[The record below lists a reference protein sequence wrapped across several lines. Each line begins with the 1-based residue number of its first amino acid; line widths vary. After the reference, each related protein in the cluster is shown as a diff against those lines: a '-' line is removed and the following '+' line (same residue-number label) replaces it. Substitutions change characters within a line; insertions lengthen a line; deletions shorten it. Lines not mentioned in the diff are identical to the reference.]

1 MDPTTQTP
9 TQEVDHLGM
18 SDEDFMKTLPPEPTQ
33 APAASADG
41 TAGDPPPAGTNPA
54 AGDPPP
60 NDGDGTPP
68 PVKEEKAPL
77 SQSQEELDRKAAEA
91 NVLGADDKTI
101 TDPTAKPPVK
111 EELGAD
117 GKPVQK
123 APGSTEG
130 EGEKDKKTETP
141 PPDTAAAV
149 FPESIAEYTP
159 EQSKAALEMLLGPM
173 RANGKDLQVKSPAE
187 AQQLMR
193 MGFNY
198 TKKLQALQPQMRLV
212 TMLSNNNL
220 DEAGLAYLLDL
231 KQGKPEAIQK
241 LLADSKFDPLTVDT
255 EKAAEYVPGNTH
267 QVSDNEVAFQA
278 ALDEVALHPTG
289 PELVTSIAKQW
300 DQASKQALFEDP
312 SILSVLAE
320 HKSNGTYDLVAAEI
334 TRKQDLGN
342 VRSGEPYIHT
352 YYATGQEM
360 QAKGLLPALQKS
372 PQVDKTVTAPP
383 AQKQPIETR
392 VVTPPS
398 KVANDDKAKAA
409 SPTKAPPSASN
420 PSEPDY
426 LAMSDEEFA
435 KATQGRF

>member
-1 MDPTTQTP
+1 MGPDDQNS
-9 TQEVDHLGM
+9 QEVDHLGM

-33 APAASADG
+33 APAAP
-41 TAGDPPPAGTNPA
+41 AGDPPAANTDTPP
-54 AGDPPP
+54 AGDPP
-60 NDGDGTPP
+60 NAADDTNLPP
-68 PVKEEKAPL
+68 AKDPQNPP

-91 NVLGADDKTI
+91 NVLGADDKMI
-101 TDPTAKPPVK
+101 TDPAAKPPVK

-123 APGSTEG
+123 VPGSAEG
-130 EGEKDKKTETP
+130 EGEKDKKPDAP
-141 PPDTAAAV
+141 PVETAAV
-149 FPESIAEYTP
+149 TFPESLAEYSP

-198 TKKLQALQPQMRLV
+198 TKKLQALQPQMRMV
-212 TMLSNNNL
+212 TMLTNNNL

-241 LLADSKFDPLTVDT
+241 LLADSKFDPMSVDT
-255 EKAAEYVPGNTH
+255 EKAAEYVPGNAH
-267 QVSDNEVAFQA
+267 QVSDGEVAFQA

-342 VRSGEPYIHT
+342 VRPGQPYIHT
-352 YYATGQEM
+352 YYETGQEM
-360 QAKGLLPALQKS
+360 QAKGLLPALQKA
-372 PQVDKTVTAPP
+372 PQVDKTVVNPP

-392 VVTPPS
+392 VVAPPS

-420 PSEPDY
+420 SSEPDY

>member
-1 MDPTTQTP
+1 MGPDDQNG
-9 TQEVDHLGM
+9 QEVDHLGI
-18 SDEDFMKTLPPEPTQ
+18 SDEDFMKTLPPEPAQ
-33 APAASADG
+33 APAASSDRV
-41 TAGDPPPAGTNPA
+41 AGDPPPPPPPKIDTPA
-54 AGDPPP
+54 ADPPP
-60 NDGDGTPP
+60 AKDPQDLP
-68 PVKEEKAPL
+68 
-77 SQSQEELDRKAAEA
+77 SQSQEELDRKEAEA
-91 NVLGADDKTI
+91 NVLGADDKMI
-101 TDPTAKPPVK
+101 TDPAAKPPAK
-111 EELGAD
+111 EELGPD

-123 APGSTEG
+123 APDSVEG
-130 EGEKDKKTETP
+130 EGEKEKKPEAPPVETV
-141 PPDTAAAV
+141 TV
-149 FPESIAEYTP
+149 TFPESLAEYSP

-198 TKKLQALQPQMRLV
+198 TKKLQALQPHLRLV

-255 EKAAEYVPGNTH
+255 EKAAEYVPGNAH
-267 QVSDNEVAFQA
+267 QVSDGEVAFQA

-312 SILSVLAE
+312 SILPVLAE
-320 HKSNGTYDLVAAEI
+320 HKSNGTYDLVATEI

-342 VRSGEPYIHT
+342 VRPGQPYIQL
-352 YYATGQEM
+352 YYETGQEM
-360 QAKGLLPALQKS
+360 QAKGLLPALQKA
-372 PQVDKTVTAPP
+372 PQVDKTVVTPP